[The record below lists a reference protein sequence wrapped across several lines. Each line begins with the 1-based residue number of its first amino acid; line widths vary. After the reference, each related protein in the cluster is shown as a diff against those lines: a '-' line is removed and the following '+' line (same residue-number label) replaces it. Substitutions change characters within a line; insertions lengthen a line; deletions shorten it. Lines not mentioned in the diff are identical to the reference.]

1 MSGSEGSA
9 YGSEIF
15 RTRFV
20 RTPRWKC
27 AWVQRAISRL
37 MFGATAKSLI
47 QAIFKLRTDPKWS
60 TAQVF
65 RLK

>member
-1 MSGSEGSA
+1 
-9 YGSEIF
+9 
-15 RTRFV
+15 
-20 RTPRWKC
+20 
-27 AWVQRAISRL
+27 